1 MSTEETD
8 VTSAEIS
15 TEAVPPADP
24 EPEVAPDGEEGE
36 EDPLAAVEKELGK
49 EPEKHKKPEKIDP
62 KAEYEKKADE
72 LTRAVSKR
80 EKAVVQEREQLRI
93 EKEKLADQRVKLE
106 SDARVQVERANQA
119 ISEARSAIKLATD
132 DPFAFLAKF
141 ANLSFEDVARR
152 ALNGGNPSAEEMTA
166 RAQREAEEARREAKA
181 IRDQLEAEKS
191 QSRQQAAQRAFV
203 DGIRKAPEFAAVS
216 KAYKNDRELLHEAFA
231 VGNALQE
238 DWGRTPTDAEIA
250 ARMLERYK
258 ILAERDQ
265 TPSAGS
271 NETAGRT
278 AAKTSENGNGS
289 PDSRAEATAG
299 PTLTTKLS
307 AQRNSIG
314 KDLLEMTPEEERE
327 YVLSQITKHAS

>member
-8 VTSAEIS
+8 VTSSEIS
-15 TEAVPPADP
+15 TEAVTPADP
-24 EPEVAPDGEEGE
+24 APEVTPDGEEGE

-49 EPEKHKKPEKIDP
+49 EPEKPKKPEKLDP

-93 EKEKLADQRVKLE
+93 EKEKLADQRVKIE

-119 ISEARSAIKLATD
+119 IANANAAVKLASE
-132 DPFAFLAKF
+132 DPFAFLAKY
-141 ANLSFEDVARR
+141 ANLSFEAVARR
-152 ALNGGNPSAEEMTA
+152 ALNGGNPSIEELTERAQRRAEDADKRAEALERKIQEDAA
-166 RAQREAEEARREAKA
+166 RAQ
-181 IRDQLEAEKS
+181 
-191 QSRQQAAQRAFV
+191 QQAAQRAFV
-203 DGIRKAPEFAAVS
+203 EGIRKAPEFAAVS